1 MRFRRETT
9 FALAFLLTACTA
21 VPTLT
26 PSSLASPT
34 PSIAAK
40 PDATASTLP
49 FIPANGTWIAFD
61 RPIRDVVL
69 SPNGA
74 IYVADWEPGET
85 ASAIHRLDTNGQES
99 PGWPVNL
106 EGASTLHMDDRTL
119 MASVCPTGPQ
129 PGSCHLH
136 RFSDEGTEAEGF
148 PLTVPSACYD
158 MRVAWDSAIVLS
170 CSDDENAQLV
180 AVYRN
185 GQMARGWP
193 VRVSGFREFGVASD
207 GRLYVMS
214 VPKPEK
220 LRVDVFGRNGEPE
233 PGWPVRMRLNG
244 NPLGIGGV
252 RPHPSGLVMV
262 WRLEA
267 VVPDQIC
274 LEAQRTVIT
283 VLGADG
289 SVVPDWPVTVDGL
302 GSAPDVATAGWSW
315 MRLAGDENVVVG
327 YDEHGRVKDGWPI
340 GVDADDCLPSGP
352 SPVDL
357 LDDGRVALVQ
367 DNTISLWVAD
377 GSPMDGWP
385 VTAEGAFA
393 SGCQPSPCIP
403 GGNQAVPPVV
413 DHRDR
418 SMYLVE
424 YLDWPDPATMQAR
437 VVAYDSA
444 GQPLSGFPLAI
455 PQLPCYP
462 QDCAFPAPQV
472 MDVQLTVDGR
482 LVVIASEGLF
492 VVQ

>member
-1 MRFRRETT
+1 M
-9 FALAFLLTACTA
+9 LLLTACTA
-21 VPTLT
+21 APSPTLS
-26 PSSLASPT
+26 PSASVE
-34 PSIAAK
+34 PSISVF
-40 PDATASTLP
+40 PDPTASTLP
-49 FIPANGTWIAFD
+49 FIPANGVWITFD
-61 RPIRDVVL
+61 RLIRDVVL

-74 IYVADWEPGET
+74 IYVADWQPGGA
-85 ASAIHRLDTNGQES
+85 ASAIHRLNANGQES
-99 PGWPVNL
+99 LGWPINL
-106 EGASTLHMDDRTL
+106 EGAPTLHMDARML

-129 PGSCHLH
+129 LGPCALH
-136 RFSDEGTEAEGF
+136 RLSDGGAEAPGF
-148 PLTVPSACYD
+148 PVTVPSGCFD

-170 CSDDENAQLV
+170 CSDDESTQLV

-214 VPKPEK
+214 VPKPEE
-220 LRVDVFGRNGEPE
+220 LRIDVFGRNGEPE

-283 VLGADG
+283 VLAADG
-289 SVVPDWPVTVDGL
+289 SVVPAWPVTVDGL
-302 GSAPDVATAGWSW
+302 GSAPDVATVGWSW
-315 MRLAGDENVVVG
+315 MRLSGEQNVIVG

-340 GVDADDCLPSGP
+340 AVGTDDCLPSGP
-352 SPVDL
+352 APVDL

-367 DNTISLWVAD
+367 DNSISLWMAD

-385 VTAEGAFA
+385 VTAEGGFA
-393 SGCQPSPCIP
+393 GGCQPSVCIP

-413 DHRDR
+413 DPRDR

-424 YLDWPDPATMQAR
+424 YVGGPDPTAMQAR

-462 QDCAFPAPQV
+462 QDCAFAAPQV
-472 MDVQLTVDGR
+472 TDVQLTVDGR